1 MIELKEL
8 IRLYESDEDV
18 RIVLN
23 NGTIIIGEIVSVD
36 DEEESGFS
44 EPGVSL
50 FTKEGSFL
58 GLKIG
63 DISHVSAE
71 NPANKAT
78 IGV

>member
-44 EPGVSL
+44 ES
-50 FTKEGSFL
+50 GSDSSIFL
-58 GLKIG
+58 L
-63 DISHVSAE
+63 SVHL
-71 NPANKAT
+71 PR
-78 IGV
+78 